1 MVHAHDSQT
10 DGLHLHETVVKQ
22 NRIKIMNY
30 KLTLCY
36 LFQDKVT
43 ISIGSVQRTNQNT
56 TTKQEEFRNLVER
69 LG

>member
-1 MVHAHDSQT
+1 
-10 DGLHLHETVVKQ
+10 
-22 NRIKIMNY
+22 MNY